1 MPSAMALERGDA
13 YNQGSELVIQMVP
26 YRWIEHRTSR
36 LLATTVSPAL
46 TLLIILQWCY
56 FYTM

>member
-1 MPSAMALERGDA
+1 MMPSAMALERGDA

-36 LLATTVSPAL
+36 LLASSVSPAL
-46 TLLIILQWCY
+46 TSLNPAVQ
-56 FYTM
+56 